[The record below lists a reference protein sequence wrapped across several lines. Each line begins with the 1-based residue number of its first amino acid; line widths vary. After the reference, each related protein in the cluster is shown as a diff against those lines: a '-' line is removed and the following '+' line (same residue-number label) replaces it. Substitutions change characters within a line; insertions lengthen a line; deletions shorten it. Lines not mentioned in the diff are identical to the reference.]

1 MKARASMFASWSAPV
16 PMRLLAV
23 ALAGVWLAA
32 APAAHAGLFDDE
44 EARRAIL
51 DLRQRVDGSRQASD
65 QATQRLAEE
74 VRKQAEENAQLR
86 RSILEL
92 QGQIDA
98 VRGDLAKQRG
108 LDEQLARDVA
118 ELQKGQKNLSQGVED
133 RLKKIEPTKVTVD
146 GQEFT
151 ADPAE
156 TRDYEAALAVF
167 RKGDFPAA
175 QTGFF
180 EFVKRYPQ
188 SGYGPSALFWLGN
201 AQYATRAYKEA
212 VANFRSMLAVAPT
225 HPRAPEA
232 ALSIANCQL
241 ELKDTKAARKTL
253 DDLVKAY
260 PQSEAAVA
268 AKDRLSKIKT

>member
-1 MKARASMFASWSAPV
+1 MKARAGMQISSR

-133 RLKKIEPTKVTVD
+133 RLKKIEPTKVSVD

-156 TRDYEAALAVF
+156 TRDYETALAVF

-268 AKDRLSKIKT
+268 AKDRLSKIKS